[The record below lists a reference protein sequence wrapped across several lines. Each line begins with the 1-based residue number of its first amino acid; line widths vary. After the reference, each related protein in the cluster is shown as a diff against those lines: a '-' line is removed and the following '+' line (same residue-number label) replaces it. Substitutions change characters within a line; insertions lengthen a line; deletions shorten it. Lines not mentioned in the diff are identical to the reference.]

1 MRTEVTQLEQL
12 QQNVMELSDELVSVN
27 GELVG
32 ALREIEQLKARI

>member
-1 MRTEVTQLEQL
+1 MEVTQLEQL
-12 QQNVMELSDELVSVN
+12 QQNVTELSDELVSVN